1 MLQAW
6 ATGNGCLHPFG
17 RGIRSLQIQLQL
29 QNNTTELEQSG
40 FWAILNQNSEFNS
53 KQILVLSCSLWLT
66 DKMDTDILSP
76 EPIPDFRD
84 TVHSPALHHSPF
96 SPTAGKCQK
105 MLSQQM
111 LLITLSEAVPSSV
124 PSPIALCP
132 VALLSICTL
141 HVLLQP
147 HPCRLLS
154 LGISLSLGHPIPIL
168 HALGGTS
175 ALTVLYLCA
184 SNWQKIFP

>member
-1 MLQAW
+1 MYTA
-6 ATGNGCLHPFG
+6 
-17 RGIRSLQIQLQL
+17 
-29 QNNTTELEQSG
+29 
-40 FWAILNQNSEFNS
+40 
-53 KQILVLSCSLWLT
+53 
-66 DKMDTDILSP
+66 ILSP

-84 TVHSPALHHSPF
+84 TEHSPALHHSPF

-111 LLITLSEAVPSSV
+111 LLIPLSGAAPFYV

-132 VALLSICTL
+132 VALLSICIL
-141 HVLLQP
+141 DVLLQP

-154 LGISLSLGHPIPIL
+154 LGVSLSVGQPALPIL
-168 HALGGTS
+168 HDLGGTN
-175 ALTVLYLCA
+175 ALTGYFCG